1 MHQPSD
7 IPRGIL
13 FGLSAYV
20 LWGLLPLYWQWL
32 EGVDS
37 SEILVHRGIWSF
49 LICLLFLRFVRKFK
63 VFWQLI
69 KDRRT
74 FSILAFASLLLTINW
89 GVYIWSVTVGRVVES
104 ALGYYIT
111 PLISVIFGVVILKEQ
126 IRNAQKVAV
135 GLAGV
140 GVVILTIGY
149 GALPWIALLLA
160 MSWGGYSLVKKR
172 LKLGPLESLSVET
185 LVALLPS
192 VGYALHLTSDGKAG
206 FGTSPGITLL
216 LIGGGFATVLPLLLF
231 NGATNRLPL
240 VTIGLLQ
247 YTTPTIMFLIGVGIN
262 HEDMNQ
268 TKLIGF
274 IFIWVAL
281 FVFGRDLI
289 RSSRSIDDRAD

>member
-1 MHQPSD
+1 MHQPSEH
-7 IPRGIL
+7 PRGIL

-32 EGVDS
+32 EGVDA

-49 LICLLFLRFVRKFK
+49 LICIVFLGFMRKFK
-63 VFWQLI
+63 VFWGLI

-111 PLISVIFGVVILKEQ
+111 PLISVIFGVVILKEK
-126 IRNAQKVAV
+126 IRKAQRAAV
-135 GLAGV
+135 ILAGF
-140 GVVILTIGY
+140 GVIVLTIGY
-149 GALPWIALLLA
+149 GTLPWIALLLA

-172 LKLGPLESLSVET
+172 LKLAPLDSLSVET

-192 VGYALHLTSDGKAG
+192 LGYALHLAGDGRAE
-206 FGTSPGITLL
+206 FGSTPGITLL

-247 YTTPTIMFLIGVGIN
+247 YTTPTIMFFIGVGIN
-262 HEDMNQ
+262 HENMNQ

-274 IFIWVAL
+274 IFIWIAL
-281 FVFGRDLI
+281 FIFGRDLV
-289 RSSRSIDDRAD
+289 RSSRSIDDRAN